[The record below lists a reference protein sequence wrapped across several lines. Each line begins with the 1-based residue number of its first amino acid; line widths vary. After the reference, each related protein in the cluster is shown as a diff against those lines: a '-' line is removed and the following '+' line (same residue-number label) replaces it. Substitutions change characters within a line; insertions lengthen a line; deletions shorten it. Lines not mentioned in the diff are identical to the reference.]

1 MEVGDHDQYI
11 IKVDGSGRL
20 TKRNRRFL
28 RVFKPVTMTIEN
40 TPVNNKLEQ
49 QITSEPR
56 INDVVNWKPEPNAVT
71 MPYNDNTQTMPDPV
85 AVPISPPKVPASRI
99 EEPASKIKGPKVP
112 AMLKRLLPFN
122 SDGLSEGIVAPEE
135 GGRNRRKQILEK

>member
-1 MEVGDHDQYI
+1 MEVGDHEQYI

-28 RVFKPVTMTIEN
+28 RVFKPASMTIEN
-40 TPVNNKLEQ
+40 TPVSNKIDQ
-49 QITSEPR
+49 QISSEQTSKNESNLR
-56 INDVVNWKPEPNAVT
+56 PEPNAEK
-71 MPYNDNTQTMPDPV
+71 MPRIDHTPSILDHV
-85 AVPISPPKVPASRI
+85 EVPTTPPQEPSRN
-99 EEPASKIKGPKVP
+99 EEPTSRTKSPKVP

-135 GGRNRRKQILEK
+135 GGRNRRKQKL